1 MYKHIKNYSILKLF
15 LDSEELC
22 LDEYK
27 KNLLHYY
34 SSLYLM
40 INELKENYL
49 KLKMKIKKLEIE
61 NDDFKLCLDNLNS
74 LFIEYNNEA
83 KFQEINQN

>member
-22 LDEYK
+22 
-27 KNLLHYY
+27 LLHYY

>member
-1 MYKHIKNYSILKLF
+1 MNS
-15 LDSEELC
+15 

-40 INELKENYL
+40 INELKESFSKTCPNRPF
-49 KLKMKIKKLEIE
+49 EIE

>member
-1 MYKHIKNYSILKLF
+1 
-15 LDSEELC
+15 
-22 LDEYK
+22 
-27 KNLLHYY
+27 
-34 SSLYLM
+34 
-40 INELKENYL
+40 
-49 KLKMKIKKLEIE
+49 MKIKKLEIE